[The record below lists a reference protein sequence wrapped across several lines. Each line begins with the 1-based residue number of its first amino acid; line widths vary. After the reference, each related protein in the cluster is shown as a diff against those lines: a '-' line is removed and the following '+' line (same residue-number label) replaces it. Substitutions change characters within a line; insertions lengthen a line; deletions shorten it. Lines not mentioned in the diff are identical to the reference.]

1 MKKNVKKILAVA
13 LAAVALGSFLAGCG
27 TDTDKGAATAEKK
40 VVTVGVNP
48 GSGEQIMEQ
57 VAKVAAKDGLDV
69 KVKVFSDYI
78 TPDKALA
85 DGDIDLNSYQHLPF
99 LKTFNE
105 KNHTYLVS
113 IGDTYLAPI
122 ALYSHKYKNISDVPD
137 GAAIAIPND
146 PNNGSRA
153 LLLLSK
159 QGWITLRAGADP
171 TKLTVQDIVANPK
184 NIQITE
190 LEAGQL
196 PRSLDDTAGSVINA
210 GYAIA
215 AKIPVTDRIATEDD
229 TSPYVNVIAAR
240 AKDKD
245 NPAYQKFV
253 KAFQSPEVRQYIE
266 ENFKGEL
273 VPAWK

>member
-1 MKKNVKKILAVA
+1 MHIQWKKIITLTLTA
-13 LAAVALGSFLAGCG
+13 LALTAVLAGCG
-27 TDTDKGAATAEKK
+27 STQNSSAEKK
-40 VVTVGVNP
+40 EITVGVNP

-57 VAKVAAKDGLDV
+57 VAKVAEKDGLTV

-85 DGDIDLNSYQHLPF
+85 DGDIDLNSYQHVPF
-99 LKTFNE
+99 LNTFNE
-105 KNHTYLVS
+105 KNGTDLVP

-122 ALYSHKYKNISDVPD
+122 ALYSHRYTNIKDVPD
-137 GAAIAIPND
+137 GARIAIPND

-159 QGWITLRAGADP
+159 QGWITLRDGADQ
-171 TKLTVQDIVANPK
+171 TKLTTQDITSNPK
-184 NIQITE
+184 NIDIVE

-196 PRSLDDTAGSVINA
+196 PRSIDDADGAIITA
-210 GYAIA
+210 GYAITA
-215 AKIPVTDRIATEDD
+215 GLRVSDRIATEDD
-229 TSPYVNVIAAR
+229 TSPYINVIAAR

-253 KAFQSPEVRQYIE
+253 KAFQSPEVKQYIE

-273 VPAWK
+273 LPAWK

>member
-1 MKKNVKKILAVA
+1 MHIQWKKIITLTLTA
-13 LAAVALGSFLAGCG
+13 LALTAVLAGCG
-27 TDTDKGAATAEKK
+27 STQNSSAEKK
-40 VVTVGVNP
+40 EITVGVNP

-57 VAKVAAKDGLDV
+57 VAKVAEKDGLTV

-85 DGDIDLNSYQHLPF
+85 DGDIDLNSCQHVPF
-99 LKTFNE
+99 LNTFNE
-105 KNHTYLVS
+105 KNGTDLVP

-122 ALYSHKYKNISDVPD
+122 ALYSHRYTNIKDVPD
-137 GAAIAIPND
+137 GARIAIPND

-159 QGWITLRAGADP
+159 QGWITLRDGADQ
-171 TKLTVQDIVANPK
+171 TKLTTQDITSNPK
-184 NIQITE
+184 NIDIVE
-190 LEAGQL
+190 LKAGQL
-196 PRSLDDTAGSVINA
+196 PRSIDDADGAIINA
-210 GYAIA
+210 GYAITA
-215 AKIPVTDRIATEDD
+215 GLRVSDRIATEDD

-253 KAFQSPEVRQYIE
+253 KAFQSPEVKQYIE

-273 VPAWK
+273 LPAWK

>member
-1 MKKNVKKILAVA
+1 MHIQWKKIITLTLTA
-13 LAAVALGSFLAGCG
+13 LALTAVLAGCG
-27 TDTDKGAATAEKK
+27 STQNSSAEKK
-40 VVTVGVNP
+40 EITVGVNP

-57 VAKVAAKDGLDV
+57 VAKVAEKDGLTV
-69 KVKVFSDYI
+69 KIKVFSDYI
-78 TPDKALA
+78 TPDKDLA
-85 DGDIDLNSYQHLPF
+85 DGDIDLNSYQLVPF
-99 LKTFNE
+99 LNTFNE
-105 KNHTYLVS
+105 KYCTDLVP

-122 ALYSHKYKNISDVPD
+122 ALYSHRYTNIKDVPD
-137 GAAIAIPND
+137 GARIAIPND

-159 QGWITLRAGADP
+159 QGWITLRDGADQ
-171 TKLTVQDIVANPK
+171 TKLTTQDITSNPK
-184 NIQITE
+184 NIDIVE

-196 PRSLDDTAGSVINA
+196 PRSIDDADGAIINA
-210 GYAIA
+210 GYAITA
-215 AKIPVTDRIATEDD
+215 GLRVSDRIATEDD

-253 KAFQSPEVRQYIE
+253 KAFQSPEVKQYIE

-273 VPAWK
+273 LPAWK

>member
-1 MKKNVKKILAVA
+1 MHIQWKKVITISLTVLA
-13 LAAVALGSFLAGCG
+13 LASVLAGCG
-27 TDTDKGAATAEKK
+27 GSQGGSAEKK
-40 VVTVGVNP
+40 EITVGVNP

-57 VAKVAAKDGLDV
+57 VANVAAKDGLTV

-85 DGDIDLNSYQHLPF
+85 DGDIDLNSYQHVPF

-105 KNHTYLVS
+105 KNGSDLVP

-122 ALYSHKYKNISDVPD
+122 ALYSHKYKDIKDVPD
-137 GAAIAIPND
+137 GARIAIPND

-159 QGWITLRAGADP
+159 QGWITLRDGADQ
-171 TKLTVQDIVANPK
+171 TKLTTQDITANSK
-184 NIQITE
+184 NIEIVE

-196 PRSLDDTAGSVINA
+196 PRSIDDTDASVINA
-210 GYAIA
+210 GYAITA
-215 AKIPVTDRIATEDD
+215 GLHVSDRIATEDD

-245 NPAYQKFV
+245 NPTYQKFV
-253 KAFQSPEVRQYIE
+253 KAFQSPEVKQYIE
-266 ENFKGEL
+266 ENFQGEL
-273 VPAWK
+273 LPAWK